1 MYLPLRPLSSVHSWR
16 YPVLGPVILAASR
29 SDKMRRFVSAAP
41 GTKQVVDRFIAGESV
56 DQVVPIVQDAA
67 DKGLEVTLDV
77 VGEDIT
83 TPAQAE
89 AARDAYL
96 ELIERL
102 KVLDLGPRA
111 EMSVKLSMFGQSLP
125 SPAATLNGEPSGLA
139 PTFPGGHELA
149 LANVR
154 PVVEAAAAIG
164 TTVTLD
170 AEDHTTLDSM
180 FAIHEELRK
189 DFPQTGCV
197 IQSYL
202 FRTEDDARRLAAAGS
217 RVRIV
222 KGAYK
227 EPASVAYQDKAE
239 IDKAYVRIT
248 KILMAGEGYP
258 MIGSH
263 DPRLIAIA
271 QELGRQYGRKLDEY
285 EFQMLY
291 GIRSDEHIR
300 LAAEGHRM
308 RVYTAYGTD
317 WYGYFMRRLAE
328 KPANLLFFGRSVL
341 TKG

>member
-1 MYLPLRPLSSVHSWR
+1 M
-16 YPVLGPVILAASR
+16 LGPVILAASR
-29 SDKMRRFVSAAP
+29 SDRMRRLISAAP
-41 GTKQVVDRFIAGESV
+41 VTKPVVDRFIPGETV
-56 DQVVPIVQDAA
+56 DQVVPIIRDLTG
-67 DKGLEVTLDV
+67 KGLEVTMDV

-83 TPAQAE
+83 TPEQSY

-96 ELIERL
+96 ELIERMRE
-102 KVLDLGPRA
+102 LDLGTRA
-111 EMSVKLSMFGQSLP
+111 EMSVKLSMFGQAL
-125 SPAATLNGEPSGLA
+125 E
-139 PTFPGGHELA
+139 GGHELA

-197 IQSYL
+197 IQAYL
-202 FRTEDDARRLAAAGS
+202 FRTEADARRLAESGS
-217 RVRIV
+217 RVRLV

-227 EPASVAYQDKAE
+227 EPAEVAYQQKAE
-239 IDKAYVRIT
+239 TDKAYVRILR
-248 KILMAGEGYP
+248 ILMEGEGYP

-263 DPRLIAIA
+263 DPRLISIA
-271 QELGRQYGRKLDEY
+271 QELARTAGRKLDEY

-291 GIRSDEHIR
+291 GIRGDEHVR

-328 KPANLLFFGRSVL
+328 KPANLLFFARSIL

>member
-1 MYLPLRPLSSVHSWR
+1 M
-16 YPVLGPVILAASR
+16 LGPVILAASR

-41 GTKQVVDRFIAGESV
+41 GTKQVVDRFIAGETV
-56 DQVVPIVQDAA
+56 EHVIPIVEDIAGR
-67 DKGLEVTLDV
+67 GLEVTLDV

-83 TPAQAE
+83 TVEQSH

-96 ELIERL
+96 ELIGRL
-102 KVLDLGPRA
+102 KELGLGERA
-111 EMSVKLSMFGQSLP
+111 EMSVKLSMFGQSL
-125 SPAATLNGEPSGLA
+125 E
-139 PTFPGGHELA
+139 GGHELA

-154 PVVEAAAAIG
+154 PVVAAAAEIG

-197 IQSYL
+197 IQAYL
-202 FRTEDDARRLAAAGS
+202 FRTEEDARRLAANGS

-227 EPASVAYQDKAE
+227 EPASVAIQDKPE
-239 IDKAYVRIT
+239 IDRAYVRIM
-248 KILMAGEGYP
+248 KILMEGEGYP

-263 DPRLIAIA
+263 DPRLISIG
-271 QELGRQYGRKLDEY
+271 QELARRAGRKLDEY

-291 GIRSDEHIR
+291 GIRSEEQNR

-328 KPANLLFFGRSVL
+328 KPANLLFFVRSIL

>member
-1 MYLPLRPLSSVHSWR
+1 M
-16 YPVLGPVILAASR
+16 LGPVILAASR
-29 SDKMRRFVSAAP
+29 SDKMRRIVSAAP
-41 GTKQVVDRFIAGESV
+41 VTKPVVNRFIPGETV
-56 DQVVPIVQDAA
+56 DQVIPIVEDLTRR
-67 DKGLEVTLDV
+67 GLEITLDV

-83 TPAQAE
+83 AVEQSH

-102 KVLDLGPRA
+102 GALGLGETV
-111 EMSVKLSMFGQSLP
+111 EMSVKLSMFGQAL
-125 SPAATLNGEPSGLA
+125 E
-139 PTFPGGHELA
+139 GGHELA

-180 FAIHEELRK
+180 FAIHEELRR

-197 IQSYL
+197 IQAYL
-202 FRTEDDARRLAAAGS
+202 FRTEADARRLAAAGS

-227 EPASVAYQDKAE
+227 EPAEVAYQDKAE
-239 IDKAYVRIT
+239 IDKAYVRIM
-248 KILMAGEGYP
+248 KILMEGDGYP

-263 DPRLIAIA
+263 DPRLIAIG
-271 QELGRQYGRKLDEY
+271 QELARQAGRKLDEY

-291 GIRSDEHIR
+291 GIRSEEHLR

-328 KPANLLFFGRSVL
+328 KPANLLFFLRSMI
-341 TKG
+341 TKN

>member
-1 MYLPLRPLSSVHSWR
+1 M
-16 YPVLGPVILAASR
+16 LGPVILAASR

-41 GTKQVVDRFIAGESV
+41 GTKQVVARFIAGETV
-56 DQVVPIVQDAA
+56 DQVVPIVQDAV

-83 TPAQAE
+83 TREQAY

-96 ELIERL
+96 ELIEHL
-102 KVLDLGPRA
+102 KALDLGTKA
-111 EMSVKLSMFGQSLP
+111 EMSIKLSMFGQALDD
-125 SPAATLNGEPSGLA
+125 
-139 PTFPGGHELA
+139 GHELA

-197 IQSYL
+197 IQAYL
-202 FRTEDDARRLAAAGS
+202 FRTEADARRLAAAGS
-217 RVRIV
+217 RVRLV

-227 EPASVAYQDKAE
+227 EPAEVAYQVKAE
-239 IDKAYVRIT
+239 TDKAYVRILR
-248 KILMAGEGYP
+248 ILMEGDGYP

-263 DPRLIAIA
+263 DPRLISVA
-271 QELGRQYGRKLDEY
+271 QELARRAGRKLDEY

-291 GIRSDEHIR
+291 GIRSEEHLR

-328 KPANLLFFGRSVL
+328 KPANLLFFARSIL

>member
-1 MYLPLRPLSSVHSWR
+1 M
-16 YPVLGPVILAASR
+16 LGPVILAASR
-29 SDKMRRFVSAAP
+29 SDRMRRLMTAAP
-41 GTKQVVDRFIAGESV
+41 GTKQVVDRFIPGERV
-56 DQVVPIVQDAA
+56 DDVVPIIEALTGR
-67 DKGLEVTLDV
+67 GLELTMDV

-83 TPAQAE
+83 TREQAC

-96 ELIERL
+96 ELVDRL
-102 KVLDLGPRA
+102 KPLELGERV
-111 EMSVKLSMFGQSLP
+111 EMSVKLSMFGQAL
-125 SPAATLNGEPSGLA
+125 E
-139 PTFPGGHELA
+139 GGHELA

-154 PVVEAAAAIG
+154 PVVEAAAEIG

-180 FAIHEELRK
+180 FAIHQELRK

-197 IQSYL
+197 IQAYL
-202 FRTEDDARRLAAAGS
+202 FRTEADARRLAADGS
-217 RVRIV
+217 RVRLV

-227 EPASVAYQDKAE
+227 EPAEVAHQQKHE
-239 IDKAYVRIT
+239 IDKAYVRVLRT
-248 KILMAGEGYP
+248 LMEGEGYP

-271 QELGRQYGRKLDEY
+271 QELARRAGRKPDEY

-291 GIRSDEHIR
+291 GIRTEEQLR

-328 KPANLLFFGRSVL
+328 KPANLRFFVRSMV
-341 TKG
+341 TKS

>member
-1 MYLPLRPLSSVHSWR
+1 
-16 YPVLGPVILAASR
+16 
-29 SDKMRRFVSAAP
+29 
-41 GTKQVVDRFIAGESV
+41 
-56 DQVVPIVQDAA
+56 
-67 DKGLEVTLDV
+67 
-77 VGEDIT
+77 
-83 TPAQAE
+83 
-89 AARDAYL
+89 
-96 ELIERL
+96 
-102 KVLDLGPRA
+102 
-111 EMSVKLSMFGQSLP
+111 MSVKLSMFGQSLD
-125 SPAATLNGEPSGLA
+125 
-139 PTFPGGHELA
+139 GGHELA

-154 PVVEAAAAIG
+154 PVVEAAAEIG

-189 DFPQTGCV
+189 DHPQTGCV
-197 IQSYL
+197 IQAYL
-202 FRTEDDARRLAAAGS
+202 FRTEEDARRLADAGS

-239 IDKAYVRIT
+239 IDKAYVRILR
-248 KILMAGEGYP
+248 ILMEGEGYP

-271 QELGRQYGRKLDEY
+271 QELGRKAGRKLDEY

-291 GIRSDEHIR
+291 GIRSDEHLR

-328 KPANLLFFGRSVL
+328 KPANLLFFGRSIL

>member
-1 MYLPLRPLSSVHSWR
+1 M
-16 YPVLGPVILAASR
+16 LGPVILAASR
-29 SDKMRRFVSAAP
+29 SDKMRRIVSAAP
-41 GTKQVVDRFIAGESV
+41 VTKPVVNRFIPGETV
-56 DQVVPIVQDAA
+56 DQVIPIVEELTQA
-67 DKGLEVTLDV
+67 GLEVTLDV

-83 TPAQAE
+83 EVAQSH

-96 ELIERL
+96 QLIERL
-102 KVLDLGPRA
+102 AELGLGEKA
-111 EMSVKLSMFGQSLP
+111 EMSVKLSMFGQAL
-125 SPAATLNGEPSGLA
+125 E
-139 PTFPGGHELA
+139 GGHELA

-180 FAIHEELRK
+180 FAIHEELRR

-197 IQSYL
+197 IQAYL
-202 FRTEDDARRLAAAGS
+202 FRTEADARRLAAAGS

-227 EPASVAYQDKAE
+227 EPAEVAYQDKAE
-239 IDKAYVRIT
+239 IDKAYVRIM
-248 KILMAGEGYP
+248 KILMEGEGYP

-263 DPRLIAIA
+263 DPRLIAIG
-271 QELGRQYGRKLDEY
+271 QELARQAGRKLDEY

-291 GIRSDEHIR
+291 GIRSEEHLR

-328 KPANLLFFGRSVL
+328 KPANLLFFLRSMI
-341 TKG
+341 TKN

>member
-1 MYLPLRPLSSVHSWR
+1 
-16 YPVLGPVILAASR
+16 VILAASR
-29 SDKMRRFVSAAP
+29 SDRMRRLISAAP
-41 GTKQVVDRFIAGESV
+41 VTRPVVDRFIPGETV
-56 DQVVPIVQDAA
+56 DDVVPIVQDLT
-67 DKGLEVTLDV
+67 DRGLEVTLDV

-83 TPAQAE
+83 TPGQAA

-96 ELIERL
+96 ELVERL
-102 KVLDLGPRA
+102 GELELGTRA
-111 EMSVKLSMFGQSLP
+111 EMSVKLSLFGQAL
-125 SPAATLNGEPSGLA
+125 
-139 PTFPGGHELA
+139 PGGHELA

-197 IQSYL
+197 IQAYL
-202 FRTEDDARRLAAAGS
+202 YRTEADARRLADSGS
-217 RVRIV
+217 RVRLV

-227 EPASVAYQDKAE
+227 EPAEVAYQQKSE
-239 IDKAYVRIT
+239 TDKAYVRILR
-248 KILMAGEGYP
+248 ILMDGTGYP

-263 DPRLIAIA
+263 DPRLISIA
-271 QELGRQYGRKLDEY
+271 QELARRAGRKPDEY

-291 GIRSDEHIR
+291 GIRSDEHLR

-328 KPANLLFFGRSVL
+328 KPANLLFFGRSIL
-341 TKG
+341 TKS

>member
-1 MYLPLRPLSSVHSWR
+1 M
-16 YPVLGPVILAASR
+16 LGPVILAASR
-29 SDKMRRFVSAAP
+29 SDRMRRLISAAP
-41 GTKQVVDRFIAGESV
+41 VTKQVVERFIPGEDV
-56 DQVVPIVQDAA
+56 DDIVPVVRDLA
-67 DKGLEVTLDV
+67 DNGLELTMDV

-83 TPAQAE
+83 NPAQAA

-96 ELIERL
+96 ELVDRL
-102 KVLDLGPRA
+102 KPLELGTRA
-111 EMSVKLSMFGQSLP
+111 EMSVKLSMFGQAL
-125 SPAATLNGEPSGLA
+125 ED
-139 PTFPGGHELA
+139 GHELA
-149 LANVR
+149 LKNVR
-154 PVVEAAAAIG
+154 PVVEAAAEIG

-197 IQSYL
+197 IQAYL
-202 FRTEDDARRLAAAGS
+202 FRTEADARRLAESGS
-217 RVRIV
+217 RVRLV

-227 EPASVAYQDKAE
+227 EPASVAYQDKHE
-239 IDKAYVRIT
+239 IDRAYVRILRT
-248 KILMAGEGYP
+248 LMEGEGYP

-263 DPRLIAIA
+263 DPRLIAIG
-271 QELGRQYGRKLDEY
+271 QELAHQAGRKLDEY

-291 GIRSDEHIR
+291 GIRTDEHLR

-328 KPANLLFFGRSVL
+328 KPANLRFFARSML

>member
-1 MYLPLRPLSSVHSWR
+1 M
-16 YPVLGPVILAASR
+16 LGPVILAASR
-29 SDKMRRFVSAAP
+29 SDKMRKLVSAAP
-41 GTKQVVDRFIAGESV
+41 VTKPVVNRFIPGETV
-56 DQVVPIVQDAA
+56 EQVVPIIEETVG
-67 DKGLEVTLDV
+67 KGLEVTLDV

-83 TPAQAE
+83 TPEQA
-89 AARDAYL
+89 AHARDAYL
-96 ELIERL
+96 ELIARL
-102 KVLDLGPRA
+102 KELGHGTKA
-111 EMSVKLSMFGQSLP
+111 EMSVKLSMFGQAL
-125 SPAATLNGEPSGLA
+125 E
-139 PTFPGGHELA
+139 GGHELA

-197 IQSYL
+197 IQAYL
-202 FRTEDDARRLAAAGS
+202 FRTEADAKRLAEAGS

-227 EPASVAYQDKAE
+227 EPAEVAYQDKGE
-239 IDKAYVRIT
+239 IDKAYVRIL
-248 KILMAGEGYP
+248 KVLMEGAGYP

-263 DPRLIAIA
+263 DPRLIAIG
-271 QELGRQYGRKLDEY
+271 QELARRAGRKLDEY

-291 GIRSDEHIR
+291 GIRSEEHIR

-328 KPANLLFFGRSVL
+328 KPANLLFFVRSMI
-341 TKG
+341 TKN

>member
-1 MYLPLRPLSSVHSWR
+1 M
-16 YPVLGPVILAASR
+16 LGPVILAASR
-29 SDKMRRFVSAAP
+29 SDRMRRLISAAP
-41 GTKQVVDRFIAGESV
+41 VTKQVVDRFIPGEDV
-56 DQVVPIVQDAA
+56 DDIVPVVRDLA
-67 DKGLEVTLDV
+67 DNGLELTMDV

-83 TPAQAE
+83 NPAQAA

-96 ELIERL
+96 ELVDRL
-102 KVLDLGPRA
+102 KPLELGTRA
-111 EMSVKLSMFGQSLP
+111 EMSVKLSMFGQAL
-125 SPAATLNGEPSGLA
+125 E
-139 PTFPGGHELA
+139 GGHELA
-149 LANVR
+149 LSNVR
-154 PVVEAAAAIG
+154 PVVEAAAEIG

-197 IQSYL
+197 IQAYL
-202 FRTEDDARRLAAAGS
+202 FRTEADAHRLAESGS
-217 RVRIV
+217 RVRLV

-227 EPASVAYQDKAE
+227 EPASVAYQGKHE
-239 IDKAYVRIT
+239 IDRAYVRILST
-248 KILMAGEGYP
+248 LMEGTGYP

-263 DPRLIAIA
+263 DPRLIAIG
-271 QELGRQYGRKLDEY
+271 QELAHQAGRKLDEY

-291 GIRSDEHIR
+291 GIRTDEHLR

-328 KPANLLFFGRSVL
+328 KPANLRFFARSML

>member
-1 MYLPLRPLSSVHSWR
+1 M
-16 YPVLGPVILAASR
+16 LGPVILAASR
-29 SDKMRRFVSAAP
+29 SDRMRRLISAAP
-41 GTKQVVDRFIAGESV
+41 VTKQVVDRFIPGETV
-56 DQVVPIVQDAA
+56 DDIVPIITDLTG
-67 DKGLEVTLDV
+67 KGLELTMDV

-83 TPAQAE
+83 TPEQAA

-96 ELIERL
+96 LLIDRIKDLELGTRVE
-102 KVLDLGPRA
+102 V
-111 EMSVKLSMFGQSLP
+111 SVKLSMFGQSLP
-125 SPAATLNGEPSGLA
+125 SPATARAGGPSGSA
-139 PTFPGGHELA
+139 PAFPGGHELA

-197 IQSYL
+197 IQAYL
-202 FRTEDDARRLAAAGS
+202 FRTEADARRLAASGS
-217 RVRIV
+217 RVRLV

-227 EPASVAYQDKAE
+227 EPAEVAYQNRQE
-239 IDKAYVRIT
+239 IDKAYVRILRT
-248 KILMAGEGYP
+248 LMEGEGYP

-263 DPRLIAIA
+263 DPRLISIG
-271 QELGRQYGRKLDEY
+271 QELARRAGRKPAEY

-291 GIRSDEHIR
+291 GIRSDEHLR

-328 KPANLLFFGRSVL
+328 KPANLRFFVRSMVS
-341 TKG
+341 KG

>member
-1 MYLPLRPLSSVHSWR
+1 M
-16 YPVLGPVILAASR
+16 LGPVILAASR
-29 SDKMRRFVSAAP
+29 SDKMRRLVSAAP
-41 GTKQVVDRFIAGESV
+41 VTKPVVNRFIPGETV
-56 DQVVPIVQDAA
+56 DQVIPIVEELTRN
-67 DKGLEVTLDV
+67 GLEVTLDV

-83 TPAQAE
+83 EVAQSH

-96 ELIERL
+96 LLIERL
-102 KVLDLGPRA
+102 AELGLGETV
-111 EMSVKLSMFGQSLP
+111 EMSVKLSMFGQAL
-125 SPAATLNGEPSGLA
+125 E
-139 PTFPGGHELA
+139 GGHELA

-180 FAIHEELRK
+180 FAIHEELRR

-197 IQSYL
+197 IQAYL
-202 FRTEDDARRLAAAGS
+202 FRTEADAHRLAADGS

-227 EPASVAYQDKAE
+227 EPAEVAYLDKAE
-239 IDKAYVRIT
+239 IDKAYVRIMR
-248 KILMAGEGYP
+248 ILMEGEGYP

-271 QELGRQYGRKLDEY
+271 QELARQAGRKLDEY

-291 GIRSDEHIR
+291 GIRGEEHLR

-328 KPANLLFFGRSVL
+328 KPANLLFFLRSMI
-341 TKG
+341 TKN

>member
-1 MYLPLRPLSSVHSWR
+1 M
-16 YPVLGPVILAASR
+16 LGPVILAASR
-29 SDKMRRFVSAAP
+29 SDRMRRLISAAP
-41 GTKQVVDRFIAGESV
+41 VTKQVVERFIPGETV
-56 DQVVPIVQDAA
+56 DEIVPIVRDLTAR
-67 DKGLEVTLDV
+67 GLELTMDV

-83 TPAQAE
+83 RPEQAA

-96 ELIERL
+96 ALVDRL
-102 KVLDLGPRA
+102 KDLELGTRA
-111 EMSVKLSMFGQSLP
+111 EMSVKLSMFGQAL
-125 SPAATLNGEPSGLA
+125 
-139 PTFPGGHELA
+139 PGGHELA
-149 LANVR
+149 LANIR

-180 FAIHEELRK
+180 FAVHEELRK

-197 IQSYL
+197 IQAYL
-202 FRTEDDARRLAAAGS
+202 YRTEADARRLAAAGS
-217 RVRIV
+217 RVRLV

-227 EPASVAYQDKAE
+227 EPAEVAYQRKHE
-239 IDKAYVRIT
+239 TDKAYVRIL
-248 KILMAGEGYP
+248 KILMEGEGYP

-263 DPRLIAIA
+263 DPRLITIA
-271 QELGRQYGRKLDEY
+271 QELAHRAGRKPDEY

-291 GIRSDEHIR
+291 GIRSDEHLR

-328 KPANLLFFGRSVL
+328 KPANLRFFARSMVS
-341 TKG
+341 KG

>member
-1 MYLPLRPLSSVHSWR
+1 M
-16 YPVLGPVILAASR
+16 LGPVILAASR
-29 SDKMRRFVSAAP
+29 SDRMRRLISAAP
-41 GTKQVVDRFIAGESV
+41 VTKQVVDRFIPGETV
-56 DQVVPIVQDAA
+56 DDIVPVVEELTAN
-67 DKGLEVTLDV
+67 GLELTMDV

-83 TPAQAE
+83 NPEQAA

-96 ELIERL
+96 ALIARLAPLELGERVEL
-102 KVLDLGPRA
+102 
-111 EMSVKLSMFGQSLP
+111 SVKLSMFGQAL
-125 SPAATLNGEPSGLA
+125 
-139 PTFPGGHELA
+139 PGGHELA

-154 PVVEAAAAIG
+154 PVVEAAAALG

-197 IQSYL
+197 IQAYL
-202 FRTEDDARRLAAAGS
+202 FRTEADARRLAAAGS
-217 RVRIV
+217 RVRLV

-227 EPASVAYQDKAE
+227 EPAEVAHQRKHE
-239 IDKAYVRIT
+239 IDKAYVRVLRT
-248 KILMAGEGYP
+248 LMDGSGYP

-263 DPRLIAIA
+263 DPRLIAIG
-271 QELGRQYGRKLDEY
+271 QELARTAGRKLDEY

-291 GIRSDEHIR
+291 GIRGEEHLR

-328 KPANLLFFGRSVL
+328 KPANLRFFARSMI

>member
-1 MYLPLRPLSSVHSWR
+1 M
-16 YPVLGPVILAASR
+16 LGPVILAASR
-29 SDKMRRFVSAAP
+29 SDRMRRLISAAP
-41 GTKQVVDRFIAGESV
+41 VTKQVVDRFIPGETV
-56 DQVVPIVQDAA
+56 HEIVPIIEELTGN
-67 DKGLEVTLDV
+67 GLELTMDV

-83 TPAQAE
+83 RPEQAE

-96 ELIERL
+96 ALVDRIKDLELGER
-102 KVLDLGPRA
+102 V
-111 EMSVKLSMFGQSLP
+111 EMSVKLSMFGQALD
-125 SPAATLNGEPSGLA
+125 
-139 PTFPGGHELA
+139 GGHELA

-197 IQSYL
+197 IQAYL
-202 FRTEDDARRLAAAGS
+202 FRTEADARRLAANGS
-217 RVRIV
+217 RVRLV

-227 EPASVAYQDKAE
+227 EPAEVAYQQKQE
-239 IDKAYVRIT
+239 IDKAYVRIL
-248 KILMAGEGYP
+248 KVLMEGAGYP

-263 DPRLIAIA
+263 DPRLISIA
-271 QELGRQYGRKLDEY
+271 QELARRAGRKLDEY

-291 GIRSDEHIR
+291 GIRSDEHLR

-328 KPANLLFFGRSVL
+328 KPANLRFFVRSMI

>member
-1 MYLPLRPLSSVHSWR
+1 M
-16 YPVLGPVILAASR
+16 LGPVILAASR
-29 SDKMRRFVSAAP
+29 SDRMRRLISAAP
-41 GTKQVVDRFIAGESV
+41 VTKQVVDRFIPGETV
-56 DQVVPIVQDAA
+56 DEILPIVRELTGN
-67 DKGLEVTLDV
+67 GLELTMDV

-83 TPAQAE
+83 TPEQAA

-96 ELIERL
+96 ELIGR
-102 KVLDLGPRA
+102 LGPLELGTRA
-111 EMSVKLSMFGQSLP
+111 EMSVKLSMFGQAL
-125 SPAATLNGEPSGLA
+125 
-139 PTFPGGHELA
+139 PGGHELA

-154 PVVEAAAAIG
+154 PVVEAAAEAG

-197 IQSYL
+197 IQAYL
-202 FRTEDDARRLAAAGS
+202 FRTEEDARRLAAAGS
-217 RVRIV
+217 RVRLV

-227 EPASVAYQDKAE
+227 EPAEVALQQKHE
-239 IDKAYVRIT
+239 IDKAYVRILRT
-248 KILMAGEGYP
+248 LMEGDGYP

-263 DPRLIAIA
+263 DPRLISIA
-271 QELGRQYGRKLDEY
+271 QELARTAGRKLDEY

-291 GIRSDEHIR
+291 GIRGDEHLR

-328 KPANLLFFGRSVL
+328 KPANLGFFLRSMISHD
-341 TKG
+341 

>member
-1 MYLPLRPLSSVHSWR
+1 M
-16 YPVLGPVILAASR
+16 LGPVILAASR
-29 SDKMRRFVSAAP
+29 SDKMRRLVSAAP
-41 GTKQVVDRFIAGESV
+41 GTKQVVARFIAGESV
-56 DQVVPIVQDAA
+56 GDVVPIVRELSDR
-67 DKGLEVTLDV
+67 GLEVTLDV

-83 TPAQAE
+83 TVEQSY

-96 ELIERL
+96 ELIGRL
-102 KVLDLGPRA
+102 KELGLGARA
-111 EMSVKLSMFGQSLP
+111 EMSVKLSMFGQSL
-125 SPAATLNGEPSGLA
+125 E
-139 PTFPGGHELA
+139 GGHELA

-154 PVVEAAAAIG
+154 PVVEVAAEIG

-189 DFPQTGCV
+189 SFPQTGCV
-197 IQSYL
+197 IQAYL
-202 FRTEDDARRLAAAGS
+202 FRTEDDARRLAANGS

-227 EPASVAYQDKAE
+227 EPASVAIQDKPE
-239 IDKAYVRIT
+239 IDKAYVRIM
-248 KILMAGEGYP
+248 KILMDGEGYP

-263 DPRLIAIA
+263 DPRLISIG
-271 QELGRQYGRKLDEY
+271 QELARRAGRKLDEY

-291 GIRSDEHIR
+291 GIRGEEQNR

-328 KPANLLFFGRSVL
+328 KPANLLFFVRSIL

>member
-1 MYLPLRPLSSVHSWR
+1 M
-16 YPVLGPVILAASR
+16 LGPAILAASR
-29 SDKMRRFVSAAP
+29 SDKMRRIVSAAP
-41 GTKQVVDRFIAGESV
+41 VTKPVVTRFIPGETV
-56 DQVVPIVQDAA
+56 DQVIPIVEDLAH
-67 DKGLEVTLDV
+67 KGLEVTLDV

-83 TPAQAE
+83 TVEQSY

-96 ELIERL
+96 ELIGRL
-102 KVLDLGPRA
+102 KELELGERA
-111 EMSVKLSMFGQSLP
+111 EMSVKLSMFGQAL
-125 SPAATLNGEPSGLA
+125 E
-139 PTFPGGHELA
+139 GGHELA

-197 IQSYL
+197 IQAYL
-202 FRTEDDARRLAAAGS
+202 FRTEADARRLAANGS

-227 EPASVAYQDKAE
+227 EPAEVAYQDKGE
-239 IDKAYVRIT
+239 IDKAYVRIL
-248 KILMAGEGYP
+248 KVLMDGEGYP

-271 QELGRQYGRKLDEY
+271 QELARKAGRKLDEY

-291 GIRSDEHIR
+291 GIRSEEHLR

-328 KPANLLFFGRSVL
+328 KPANLLFFLRSMI
-341 TKG
+341 TKN

>member
-1 MYLPLRPLSSVHSWR
+1 M
-16 YPVLGPVILAASR
+16 LGPVILAASR
-29 SDKMRRFVSAAP
+29 SDRMRRFVSAAP
-41 GTKQVVDRFIAGESV
+41 GTKQVVARFIAGESV
-56 DQVVPIVQDAA
+56 DQVVPVVQDAVA
-67 DKGLEVTLDV
+67 KGLEVTLDV

-83 TPAQAE
+83 TREQAF

-96 ELIERL
+96 ELIEHL
-102 KVLDLGPRA
+102 KELDLGTKA
-111 EMSVKLSMFGQSLP
+111 EMSIKLSMFGQAL
-125 SPAATLNGEPSGLA
+125 ED
-139 PTFPGGHELA
+139 GHELA

-189 DFPQTGCV
+189 DFPRTGCV
-197 IQSYL
+197 IQAYL
-202 FRTEDDARRLAAAGS
+202 YRTEADARRLAASGS
-217 RVRIV
+217 RVRLV

-227 EPASVAYQDKAE
+227 EPAEVAYQDKAE
-239 IDKAYVRIT
+239 TDKAYVRVLRV
-248 KILMAGEGYP
+248 LMEGEGYP

-263 DPRLIAIA
+263 DPRLISIA
-271 QELGRQYGRKLDEY
+271 QELARKAGRKLDEY

-291 GIRSDEHIR
+291 GIRSEEHLR

-328 KPANLLFFGRSVL
+328 KPANLLFFARSIL

>member
-1 MYLPLRPLSSVHSWR
+1 M
-16 YPVLGPVILAASR
+16 LGPVILAASR
-29 SDKMRRFVSAAP
+29 SDRMRRLISAAP
-41 GTKQVVDRFIAGESV
+41 VTKQVVDRFIPGETV
-56 DQVVPIVQDAA
+56 DAVLPVVEELTGR
-67 DKGLEVTLDV
+67 GLELTMDV

-83 TPAQAE
+83 RPEQAE

-96 ELIERL
+96 ELIRRL
-102 KVLDLGPRA
+102 APLELGPRA
-111 EMSVKLSMFGQSLP
+111 EMSVKLSMFGQAL
-125 SPAATLNGEPSGLA
+125 
-139 PTFPGGHELA
+139 PGGHDLA

-180 FAIHEELRK
+180 FAIHEELRR
-189 DFPQTGCV
+189 DVPQTGCV
-197 IQSYL
+197 IQAYL
-202 FRTEDDARRLAAAGS
+202 FRTEEDARRLAANGS
-217 RVRIV
+217 RVRLV

-227 EPASVAYQDKAE
+227 EPAGVALQRKHE
-239 IDKAYVRIT
+239 IDKAYVRILRT
-248 KILMAGEGYP
+248 LMNGDGYP

-263 DPRLIAIA
+263 DPRLISIA
-271 QELGRQYGRKLDEY
+271 QELARVAGRKPDEY

-291 GIRSDEHIR
+291 GIRSDEHLR

-328 KPANLLFFGRSVL
+328 KPANLRFFARSMI

>member
-1 MYLPLRPLSSVHSWR
+1 M
-16 YPVLGPVILAASR
+16 LGPVILAASR
-29 SDKMRRFVSAAP
+29 SDRMRRLISAAP
-41 GTKQVVDRFIAGESV
+41 VTKQVVDRFIPGEDV
-56 DQVVPIVQDAA
+56 DDIVPVVRNLA
-67 DKGLEVTLDV
+67 DNGLELTMDV

-83 TPAQAE
+83 NPVQAA

-96 ELIERL
+96 ELVDRL
-102 KVLDLGPRA
+102 KPLELGTRA
-111 EMSVKLSMFGQSLP
+111 EMSVKLSMFGQALDD
-125 SPAATLNGEPSGLA
+125 
-139 PTFPGGHELA
+139 GHELA
-149 LANVR
+149 LKNVR
-154 PVVEAAAAIG
+154 PVVEAAAEIG

-170 AEDHTTLDSM
+170 AEDNTTLDSM

-197 IQSYL
+197 IQAYL
-202 FRTEDDARRLAAAGS
+202 FRTEADARRLAESGS
-217 RVRIV
+217 RVRLV

-227 EPASVAYQDKAE
+227 EPASVAYQDKHE
-239 IDKAYVRIT
+239 IDRAYVRILRT
-248 KILMAGEGYP
+248 LMKGEGYP

-263 DPRLIAIA
+263 DPRLIAIG
-271 QELGRQYGRKLDEY
+271 QELARQAGRKLDEY

-291 GIRSDEHIR
+291 GIRTEEHLR

-328 KPANLLFFGRSVL
+328 KPANLRFFARSML

>member
-1 MYLPLRPLSSVHSWR
+1 M
-16 YPVLGPVILAASR
+16 LGPVILAASR
-29 SDKMRRFVSAAP
+29 SDKMRKLVSAAP
-41 GTKQVVDRFIAGESV
+41 VTKPVVNRFIPGESV
-56 DQVVPIVQDAA
+56 DQVVRIVEEMVG
-67 DKGLEVTLDV
+67 KGLELTLDV

-83 TPAQAE
+83 TPEQA
-89 AARDAYL
+89 AHARDAYL

-102 KVLDLGPRA
+102 GELGHGTKA
-111 EMSVKLSMFGQSLP
+111 EMSVKLSMFGQSL
-125 SPAATLNGEPSGLA
+125 E
-139 PTFPGGHELA
+139 GGHELA

-197 IQSYL
+197 IQAYL

-217 RVRIV
+217 RVRLV

-227 EPASVAYQDKAE
+227 EPAEVAYLDKSE
-239 IDKAYVRIT
+239 IDKSYVRIL
-248 KILMAGEGYP
+248 KILMEGEGYP

-263 DPRLIAIA
+263 DPRLIAIG
-271 QELGRQYGRKLDEY
+271 QELARRAGRKLDEY

-291 GIRSDEHIR
+291 GIRSEEHLR

-328 KPANLLFFGRSVL
+328 KPANLLFFVRSMI
-341 TKG
+341 TKN

>member
-1 MYLPLRPLSSVHSWR
+1 M
-16 YPVLGPVILAASR
+16 LGPVILAASR
-29 SDKMRRFVSAAP
+29 SDRMRRLISAAP
-41 GTKQVVDRFIAGESV
+41 VTKQVVDRFIPGERV
-56 DQVVPIVQDAA
+56 DDIVPVIRELTGR
-67 DKGLEVTLDV
+67 GLDVTMDV

-83 TPAQAE
+83 RPEQAA

-96 ELIERL
+96 ELIDRL
-102 KVLDLGPRA
+102 KELELGERA
-111 EMSVKLSMFGQSLP
+111 EMSVKLSLFGQALD
-125 SPAATLNGEPSGLA
+125 
-139 PTFPGGHELA
+139 GGHELA

-180 FAIHEELRK
+180 FAIHDELRR

-197 IQSYL
+197 IQAYL
-202 FRTEDDARRLAAAGS
+202 FRTEADARRLAENGS
-217 RVRIV
+217 RVRLV

-227 EPASVAYQDKAE
+227 EPADVAFQQKAE
-239 IDKAYVRIT
+239 IDRAYVRVL
-248 KILMAGEGYP
+248 KILMDGEGYP

-263 DPRLIAIA
+263 DPRLISIT
-271 QELGRQYGRKLDEY
+271 QELAHRAGRKLDEY

-291 GIRSDEHIR
+291 GIRGDEHLR

-308 RVYTAYGTD
+308 RVYTAYGND

-328 KPANLLFFGRSVL
+328 KPANLRFFIRAMVS
-341 TKG
+341 KG

>member
-1 MYLPLRPLSSVHSWR
+1 
-16 YPVLGPVILAASR
+16 
-29 SDKMRRFVSAAP
+29 MRRFVSAAP
-41 GTKQVVDRFIAGESV
+41 GTKQVVARFIAGESV
-56 DQVVPIVQDAA
+56 DQVIPVVQDAVA
-67 DKGLEVTLDV
+67 KGLEVTLDV

-83 TPAQAE
+83 TREQAF

-96 ELIERL
+96 ELIEHL
-102 KVLDLGPRA
+102 KELDLGTKA
-111 EMSVKLSMFGQSLP
+111 EMSVKLSMFGQAL
-125 SPAATLNGEPSGLA
+125 E
-139 PTFPGGHELA
+139 GGHELA

-197 IQSYL
+197 IQAYL
-202 FRTEDDARRLAAAGS
+202 YRTEADARRLAASGS
-217 RVRIV
+217 RVRLV

-227 EPASVAYQDKAE
+227 EPAEVAYQDKAE
-239 IDKAYVRIT
+239 TDKAYVRVLRV
-248 KILMAGEGYP
+248 LMEGEGYP

-263 DPRLIAIA
+263 DPRLISIA
-271 QELGRQYGRKLDEY
+271 QELARKAGRKLDEY

-291 GIRSDEHIR
+291 GIRSEEHLR

-328 KPANLLFFGRSVL
+328 KPANLLFFARSIL
-341 TKG
+341 TRG

>member
-1 MYLPLRPLSSVHSWR
+1 M
-16 YPVLGPVILAASR
+16 LGPVILAASR
-29 SDKMRRFVSAAP
+29 SDRMRRLISAAP
-41 GTKQVVDRFIAGESV
+41 VTKQVVDRFIPGETV
-56 DQVVPIVQDAA
+56 TDIVPIIGDLAA
-67 DKGLEVTLDV
+67 RGLELTMDV

-83 TPAQAE
+83 TPEQAY

-96 ELIERL
+96 ELIGRL
-102 KVLDLGPRA
+102 KELELGEKV
-111 EMSVKLSMFGQSLP
+111 EMSVKLSMFGQAL
-125 SPAATLNGEPSGLA
+125 E
-139 PTFPGGHELA
+139 GGHELA

-197 IQSYL
+197 IQAYL
-202 FRTEDDARRLAAAGS
+202 FRTEADARRLAEAGS
-217 RVRIV
+217 RVRLV

-227 EPASVAYQDKAE
+227 EPAEVAYQRKHE
-239 IDKAYVRIT
+239 IDKAYVRILKT
-248 KILMAGEGYP
+248 LMEGEGYP

-263 DPRLIAIA
+263 DPRLISIA
-271 QELGRQYGRKLDEY
+271 QELAHQAGRKLDEY

-291 GIRSDEHIR
+291 GIRGDEHLR

-328 KPANLLFFGRSVL
+328 KPANLRFFLRSMVS
-341 TKG
+341 KG

>member
-1 MYLPLRPLSSVHSWR
+1 M
-16 YPVLGPVILAASR
+16 LGPVILAASR
-29 SDKMRRFVSAAP
+29 SDRMRRLISAAP
-41 GTKQVVDRFIAGESV
+41 VTKQVVDRFIPGETV
-56 DQVVPIVQDAA
+56 DDIVPIVEELTAR
-67 DKGLEVTLDV
+67 GLELTMDV

-83 TPAQAE
+83 TPGQAA

-96 ELIERL
+96 ELVGRL
-102 KVLDLGPRA
+102 ADLDLGEKV
-111 EMSVKLSMFGQSLP
+111 EMSVKLSMFGQAL
-125 SPAATLNGEPSGLA
+125 E
-139 PTFPGGHELA
+139 GGHELA

-197 IQSYL
+197 IQAYL
-202 FRTEDDARRLAAAGS
+202 FRTEADARRLAASGS
-217 RVRIV
+217 RVRLV

-227 EPASVAYQDKAE
+227 EPAEVAHQNKHE
-239 IDKAYVRIT
+239 IDKAYVRVLRT
-248 KILMAGEGYP
+248 LMDGEGYP

-263 DPRLIAIA
+263 DPRLISIG
-271 QELGRQYGRKLDEY
+271 QELARKAGRKLDEY

-291 GIRSDEHIR
+291 GIRGDEHLR

-328 KPANLLFFGRSVL
+328 KPANLRFFARSMIS
-341 TKG
+341 KG

>member
-1 MYLPLRPLSSVHSWR
+1 M
-16 YPVLGPVILAASR
+16 LGPVILAASR
-29 SDKMRRFVSAAP
+29 SDRMRRLVSAAP
-41 GTKQVVDRFIAGESV
+41 VTKQVVERFIPGETV
-56 DQVVPIVQDAA
+56 DEIVPIIEDLTA
-67 DKGLEVTLDV
+67 KGLELTMDV

-83 TPAQAE
+83 TPEQAE

-96 ELIERL
+96 ELIDRL
-102 KVLDLGPRA
+102 KGLELGTRA
-111 EMSVKLSMFGQSLP
+111 EMSVKLSMFGQAL
-125 SPAATLNGEPSGLA
+125 
-139 PTFPGGHELA
+139 PGGHELA

-154 PVVEAAAAIG
+154 PVVEAAAEIG

-197 IQSYL
+197 IQAYL
-202 FRTEDDARRLAAAGS
+202 FRTEADARRLAANGS

-227 EPASVAYQDKAE
+227 EPAEVAYQDKAE

-248 KILMAGEGYP
+248 CILMEGSGYP

-263 DPRLIAIA
+263 DPRLITIA
-271 QELGRQYGRKLDEY
+271 QELARRAGRKLDEY

-291 GIRSDEHIR
+291 GIRTEEHLR

-328 KPANLLFFGRSVL
+328 KPANLRFFARSMIS
-341 TKG
+341 KG

>member
-1 MYLPLRPLSSVHSWR
+1 M
-16 YPVLGPVILAASR
+16 LGPVILAASR
-29 SDKMRRFVSAAP
+29 SDRMRRLISAAP
-41 GTKQVVDRFIAGESV
+41 VTKQVVDRFIPGETV
-56 DQVVPIVQDAA
+56 TDIVPIVRDLTSR
-67 DKGLEVTLDV
+67 GLELTMDV

-83 TPAQAE
+83 TPEQAC

-96 ELIERL
+96 ELIGRL
-102 KVLDLGPRA
+102 KELDLGEKV
-111 EMSVKLSMFGQSLP
+111 EMSVKLSMFGQAL
-125 SPAATLNGEPSGLA
+125 E
-139 PTFPGGHELA
+139 GGHELA
-149 LANVR
+149 LSNVR

-180 FAIHEELRK
+180 FAIHEELRT

-197 IQSYL
+197 IQAYL
-202 FRTEDDARRLAAAGS
+202 FRTEADARRLAESGS
-217 RVRIV
+217 RVRLV

-227 EPASVAYQDKAE
+227 EPAEVAYQQKHE
-239 IDKAYVRIT
+239 IDKAYVRT
-248 KILMAGEGYP
+248 LKTLMEGEGYP

-263 DPRLIAIA
+263 DPRLISIA
-271 QELGRQYGRKLDEY
+271 QELAHRAGRKLDEY

-291 GIRSDEHIR
+291 GIRGDEHLR

-328 KPANLLFFGRSVL
+328 KPANLRFFLRSMVS
-341 TKG
+341 KG

>member
-1 MYLPLRPLSSVHSWR
+1 M
-16 YPVLGPVILAASR
+16 LGPVILAASR
-29 SDKMRRFVSAAP
+29 SDRMRRLISAAP
-41 GTKQVVDRFIAGESV
+41 VTRQVVDRFIPGEGV
-56 DQVVPIVQDAA
+56 DDIVPVVEALTSA
-67 DKGLEVTLDV
+67 GLEVTMDV

-83 TPAQAE
+83 RPEQAA

-96 ELIERL
+96 ELIDRL
-102 KVLDLGPRA
+102 GALELGERA
-111 EMSVKLSMFGQSLP
+111 EMSVKLSLFGQALD
-125 SPAATLNGEPSGLA
+125 
-139 PTFPGGHELA
+139 GGHELA

-180 FAIHEELRK
+180 FAIHDELRR

-197 IQSYL
+197 IQAYL
-202 FRTEDDARRLAAAGS
+202 FRTEADARRLAANGS
-217 RVRIV
+217 RVRLV

-227 EPASVAYQDKAE
+227 EPASVAHQRKTE
-239 IDKAYVRIT
+239 IDKAYVRVL
-248 KILMAGEGYP
+248 KILMDGEGYP

-263 DPRLIAIA
+263 DPRLISIA
-271 QELGRQYGRKLDEY
+271 QELAHRAGRKLDEY

-291 GIRSDEHIR
+291 GIRTDEHHR

-328 KPANLLFFGRSVL
+328 KPANLRFFVRSMVS
-341 TKG
+341 KG

>member
-1 MYLPLRPLSSVHSWR
+1 M
-16 YPVLGPVILAASR
+16 LGPVILAASR
-29 SDKMRRFVSAAP
+29 SDKMRRIVSAAP
-41 GTKQVVDRFIAGESV
+41 VTKPVVDRFIPGETV
-56 DQVVPIVQDAA
+56 DQVIPIVTELA

-83 TPAQAE
+83 TPEQAT

-96 ELIERL
+96 ELIRRL
-102 KVLDLGPRA
+102 EPLGLGERA
-111 EMSVKLSMFGQSLP
+111 EMSVKLSMFGQALD
-125 SPAATLNGEPSGLA
+125 
-139 PTFPGGHELA
+139 GGHELA

-189 DFPQTGCV
+189 DFPRTGCV
-197 IQSYL
+197 IQVYL
-202 FRTEDDARRLAAAGS
+202 FRTEEDARRLAANGS
-217 RVRIV
+217 RVRLV

-239 IDKAYVRIT
+239 IDRAYVRIL

-263 DPRLIAIA
+263 DPRLIAIT
-271 QELGRQYGRKLDEY
+271 QELARRHGRKLDEY

-291 GIRSDEHIR
+291 GIRSDEHVR

-328 KPANLLFFGRSVL
+328 KPANLLFFVRSMI
-341 TKG
+341 TKN

>member
-1 MYLPLRPLSSVHSWR
+1 M
-16 YPVLGPVILAASR
+16 LGPVILAASR
-29 SDKMRRFVSAAP
+29 SDRMRRLISAAP
-41 GTKQVVDRFIAGESV
+41 VTKQVVDRFIPGETV
-56 DQVVPIVQDAA
+56 DDVVPVIEELTGR
-67 DKGLEVTLDV
+67 GLELTMDV

-83 TPAQAE
+83 APEQAF

-96 ELIERL
+96 ALVDRLGHLELGER
-102 KVLDLGPRA
+102 V
-111 EMSVKLSMFGQSLP
+111 EMSVKLSMFGQAL
-125 SPAATLNGEPSGLA
+125 
-139 PTFPGGHELA
+139 PGGHELA
-149 LANVR
+149 LAGVR

-180 FAIHEELRK
+180 FAVHEELRK

-197 IQSYL
+197 IQAYL
-202 FRTEDDARRLAAAGS
+202 FRTEADARRLAATGS
-217 RVRIV
+217 RVRLV

-227 EPASVAYQDKAE
+227 EPAEVAHQDRHE
-239 IDKAYVRIT
+239 IDKAYVRVLRT
-248 KILMAGEGYP
+248 LMAGDGYP

-263 DPRLIAIA
+263 DPRLISIG
-271 QELGRQYGRKLDEY
+271 QELARKAGRKLDEY

-291 GIRSDEHIR
+291 GIRSDEHLR

-328 KPANLLFFGRSVL
+328 KPANLRFFARSMVS
-341 TKG
+341 KG